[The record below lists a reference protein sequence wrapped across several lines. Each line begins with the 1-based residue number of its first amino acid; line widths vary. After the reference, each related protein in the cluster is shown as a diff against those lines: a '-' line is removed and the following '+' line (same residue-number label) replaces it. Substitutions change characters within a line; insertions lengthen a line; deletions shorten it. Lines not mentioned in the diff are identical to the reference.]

1 MTNKKMEEELIKACE
16 NNISE
21 EVKSLIEK
29 GVDINAQYD
38 GWTPLT
44 LASSS
49 GYVKI
54 VKFLVEKGAD
64 INAKSNC
71 GWTALM
77 WASVIGD
84 FEIVKYLVENGAD
97 INAKNDYGWTAL
109 MLALNSKQSEKIT
122 NYLMEKKGTINFE
135 KYNKKDSGTELLLY
149 NIINWSIINS
159 GNLKMINTLIRNSA
173 DEDIKKFFKNI
184 DDKFSNEI

>member
-1 MTNKKMEEELIKACE
+1 MPNKREEELINTCE
-16 NNISE
+16 NDILE
-21 EVKSLIEK
+21 EIKSIIEK
-29 GVDINAQYD
+29 GGDINAQYD

-49 GYVKI
+49 GYLNI

-77 WASVIGD
+77 WASMIGY

-109 MLALNSKQSEKIT
+109 MLALNSKQSEEIT

-135 KYNKKDSGTELLLY
+135 KYNKKDSGTELILY
-149 NIINWSIINS
+149 NIMNWSIINS
-159 GNLKMINTLIRNSA
+159 GNLKMIDTLMRNSA
-173 DEDIKKFFKNI
+173 DEYVKKFFKNI
-184 DDKFSNEI
+184 NDKFNNEI